1 MLSRAVRVDAAE
13 ELTHYVM
20 LPRQELE
27 RLTSVLPFA
36 VAKDLLEEVNNT
48 LVLGLTLFAEIRRRG
63 A

>member
-1 MLSRAVRVDAAE
+1 
-13 ELTHYVM
+13 M

-27 RLTSVLPFA
+27 RLASVLTFA

>member
-1 MLSRAVRVDAAE
+1 
-13 ELTHYVM
+13 M

-27 RLTSVLPFA
+27 RLASILPFA

>member
-1 MLSRAVRVDAAE
+1 
-13 ELTHYVM
+13 M